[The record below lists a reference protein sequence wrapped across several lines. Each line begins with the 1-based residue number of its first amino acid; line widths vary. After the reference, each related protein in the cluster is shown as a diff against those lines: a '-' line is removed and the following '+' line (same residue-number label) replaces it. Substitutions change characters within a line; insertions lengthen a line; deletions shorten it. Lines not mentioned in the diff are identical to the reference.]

1 VGLAVT
7 GRDDRLRSIEDRLLV
22 VETRLES
29 LSEAMRQ
36 MEARLRTPN
45 TAVVADE
52 PKPKGSIVCDRRAMR
67 VWADDQEVVLTRVEM
82 RLLLLLVDHEGEL
95 VTHEA
100 LLEALAQ
107 DHPWLPG
114 DSRTAAVHLGRLRQ
128 KIERDPSNPRRIVT
142 VRGFGYRF
150 ENTPR

>member
-1 VGLAVT
+1 VTDTEQYVTRDELA
-7 GRDDRLRSIEDRLLV
+7 
-22 VETRLES
+22 
-29 LSEAMRQ
+29 
-36 MEARLRTPN
+36 ARLAELELRLVERMHQLEIRSTS
-45 TAVVADE
+45 AVVADE
-52 PKPKGSIVCDRRAMR
+52 PKPNGSIVCDRRAMR
-67 VWADDQEVVLTRVEM
+67 VWADDQEIALTRVEM
-82 RLLLLLVDHEGEL
+82 RLLLLLLDHEGEL

-128 KIERDPSNPRRIVT
+128 KIERDPSNPQRIVT

>member
-1 VGLAVT
+1 VTDTEQYVTRDELAARLAELELRLVE
-7 GRDDRLRSIEDRLLV
+7 RMHQLELRS
-22 VETRLES
+22 T
-29 LSEAMRQ
+29 
-36 MEARLRTPN
+36 
-45 TAVVADE
+45 TAVVAD
-52 PKPKGSIVCDRRAMR
+52 KPEITGSVVCDRRAMR
-67 VWADDQEVVLTRVEM
+67 VWADEEEVALTPTEM
-82 RLLLLLVDHEGEL
+82 RLLLLLVDHEGEV